1 MATGHDD
8 ISLYYTNT
16 AARQKSASVLLAS
29 ASWGKVH
36 LSARSL
42 VVADVQRCLPARML
56 LTTQLIARSAQVIAV
71 PRSLV
76 QQQML
81 RLLP

>member
-8 ISLYYTNT
+8 ISLYYTST
-16 AARQKSASVLLAS
+16 AARQKSVSVLLAS

-42 VVADVQRCLPARML
+42 VAAEVQRFLPARML
-56 LTTQLIARSAQVIAV
+56 PTTQLIARLAQVIAV

-76 QQQML
+76 HQQML
-81 RLLP
+81 RHLP